1 VAIELQPLHPL
12 VNGHFREPRDI
23 GSGFASKFKRG
34 IMEPD
39 RYQKKAFECILAAG
53 RLTDP
58 AERLK
63 LLGVAQQFIRLA
75 AHVGG
80 RLDPENSPQH
90 AGPQLDG
97 TLQKA
102 S

>member
-1 VAIELQPLHPL
+1 
-12 VNGHFREPRDI
+12 
-23 GSGFASKFKRG
+23 
-34 IMEPD
+34 MEPD

-75 AHVGG
+75 AHVSG
-80 RLDPENSPQH
+80 RLDPENSPEH
-90 AGPQLDG
+90 AGPQPDG